1 MDEFL
6 LEELSVRARQEKM
19 DQAFRAA
26 MQRAINAGEET
37 TPTVISKTPGTRN
50 PKVVLA

>member
-26 MQRAINAGEET
+26 MCDRGVKAWLKLG
-37 TPTVISKTPGTRN
+37 
-50 PKVVLA
+50 